1 MISLKP
7 KLIETYLPLDALA
20 QAAVNE
26 MRAGVGAP
34 SSLHLW
40 WGNRQVAISKALIF
54 AQLVDAPEFGDD
66 EKRRCVHQVLDSLLK
81 GDELVEPLARELIRE
96 SCNGVYPTI
105 YDPFCG
111 IGTVPFA
118 ALSLGIPAVGC
129 ELNPVAAFVARCA
142 TGSIRS
148 EVDKSFVMCAVD
160 NVDRELKKRLKEN
173 YPTVKVTPSM
183 AKDRP
188 DVAKYVGR
196 ELQVEM
202 WVWVRTVPD
211 PNPAFEGCPVPLCTN
226 FVTGAKKGRE
236 SWVEVV
242 ALKTKKEYKFVV
254 HSGIAPEGAEK
265 GTRLGKA
272 DFKSIFD
279 GRAITIDYI
288 RQQGKAG
295 RLGVRMMAIFAQGD
309 DGEKVVLSPTKEQ
322 ERIAEKVICEIPQ
335 IPFTGN
341 VRDCAACSF
350 GFKSYGELFLPRQ
363 RSMLSELGRLISDYA
378 AKGEKECFAA
388 NVLTL
393 AYSQFISWNSTGN
406 TYWNQRQIPRNVFTR
421 QSISFNWDM
430 VEANPLEA
438 STKRWEEVAKNV
450 VEKFF
455 ALNSVPPGIICA
467 EDASDS
473 LVNEP
478 AVVNTEPPYYDNVA
492 YADLAD
498 FFYVWLRPILKV
510 LQSDLAVAI
519 ASPRD
524 KELTAFA
531 YRHGGR
537 TAADAYYRKGMEGVL
552 KTISFRV
559 RRDYPSVFS
568 FDFRSATFSKRDIA
582 PMAAFVHGLVSAGF
596 KITAAWPLKDVRPSA
611 VFGGEAG
618 NGFKSIYF
626 VCRLRED
633 DKTISRR
640 EFVSRLKSRMPTALK
655 FYRTLDKS
663 LASTGYA
670 YAAVAAGLR
679 IYSDYKQVLNAD
691 GSVFGV
697 ADIIEEVLKVTD
709 EIKAGECQGDS
720 CEVSLREGIIDELRR
735 GVNPEQLRKRIYE
748 SYLKAEDS
756 GRLEESAQY
765 NEILNEWNDLIEEI
779 KQ

>member
-66 EKRRCVHQVLDSLLK
+66 EKRRCIHQVLDSLLK

-148 EVDKSFVMCAVD
+148 EVDKNFVMCAVD

-265 GTRLGKA
+265 GTRQGKA

-322 ERIAEKVICEIPQ
+322 EKIALSIESETPQ
-335 IPFTGN
+335 MPFVEGTKN
-341 VRDCAACSF
+341 CSACNF
-350 GFKSYGELFLPRQ
+350 GFKGYGELFSSRQ
-363 RSMLSELGRLISDYA
+363 KALLGELREIILEYASRGKKERYA
-378 AKGEKECFAA
+378 ANIIA
-388 NVLTL
+388 L
-393 AYSQFISWNSTGN
+393 AYSQFVSWNSTSN
-406 TYWNQRQIPRNVFTR
+406 TYWNQHQYPRNVFAR
-421 QSISFNWDM
+421 QTIPLGWDFA
-430 VEANPLEA
+430 EANPIEA
-438 STKRWEEVAKNV
+438 SMKCWGQIAYGV

-455 ALNSVPPGIICA
+455 ALRAVPSGIIRA
-467 EDASDS
+467 EDVAKGSVEELS
-473 LVNEP
+473 
-478 AVVNTEPPYYDNVA
+478 VVNCDVPDYDNVP
-492 YADLAD
+492 YAELAD
-498 FFYVWLRPILKV
+498 FFYVWLCPILKD
-510 LQSDLAVAI
+510 LHSDI
-519 ASPRD
+519 AFVESSPRD
-524 KELTAFA
+524 EELTAFA
-531 YRHGGR
+531 CRDKGKVDV
-537 TAADAYYRKGMEGVL
+537 DAYYRMKVARAFRA
-552 KTISFRV
+552 ISNRV

-582 PMAAFVHGLVSAGF
+582 PMAAFVDGLVSAGF